1 MSDETGRPV
10 GVFAGLST
18 LDVIQLVER
27 LPRSDEKVAA
37 LDVRLAAGGPAAN
50 AAVAFAGLG
59 GAATLLTR
67 ISHDAVG
74 DLVVAD
80 LAACGVRVVNAAG
93 AGDATTTVA
102 SIMVTA
108 ATGERAVVSAV
119 DRGRSAALDRAGA
132 DLFATIAGV
141 DVVLVDSYE
150 RDLSG
155 PLARSARRAGVPVL
169 LDSGAKK
176 PWTPS
181 QLTGVDCAVVSEAYV
196 PGGPGAIAADLAG
209 DGVRCGVVT
218 AGAGAVT
225 WWDDPDAPNTVP
237 VEHVDAVDTLGAG
250 DFFHGA
256 LAYALASHGLTTAG
270 LARAVPFAV
279 RVAGL
284 SVQEFGS
291 RSWLA
296 RLRGETS
303 G

>member
-132 DLFATIAGV
+132 DLFEAALIGNMAASVTIQQIGRTGTATQEDI
-141 DVVLVDSYE
+141 
-150 RDLSG
+150 
-155 PLARSARRAGVPVL
+155 
-169 LDSGAKK
+169 
-176 PWTPS
+176 
-181 QLTGVDCAVVSEAYV
+181 
-196 PGGPGAIAADLAG
+196 
-209 DGVRCGVVT
+209 
-218 AGAGAVT
+218 
-225 WWDDPDAPNTVP
+225 
-237 VEHVDAVDTLGAG
+237 LGA
-250 DFFHGA
+250 FKYFK
-256 LAYALASHGLTTAG
+256 
-270 LARAVPFAV
+270 ARE
-279 RVAGL
+279 L
-284 SVQEFGS
+284 
-291 RSWLA
+291 
-296 RLRGETS
+296 
-303 G
+303 